1 MTRLTRII
9 SLKARIAA
17 LKAQRKSAADAEAK
31 LRDEMTRQLNREN
44 RADKKRR
51 VA

>member
-1 MTRLTRII
+1 MTALARII
-9 SLKARIAA
+9 SLKARIAS

-31 LRDEMTRQLNREN
+31 LREEITKQLRREN
-44 RADKKRR
+44 RDDRKRR